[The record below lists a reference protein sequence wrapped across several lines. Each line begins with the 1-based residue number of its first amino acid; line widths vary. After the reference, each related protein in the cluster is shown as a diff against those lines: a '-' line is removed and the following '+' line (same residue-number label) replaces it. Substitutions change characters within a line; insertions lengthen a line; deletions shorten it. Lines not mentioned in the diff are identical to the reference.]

1 MKRTAYLIDILA
13 RGFFIFVVLDL
24 ILRQWWWALAF
35 AVGINVI
42 YELTVGRKF
51 WLEWKTAP
59 KKPRRN
65 WRVVL
70 RDLWRRAF
78 CRERTKGLVFA
89 GVVLLLMSYVVK
101 LHVYYIVVACLVFTL
116 AAVSRFAP
124 PQKSATIP
132 HEPIHDTPGR
142 PTNCPPTESA

>member
-1 MKRTAYLIDILA
+1 MKRTAYLVDIFV

-24 ILRQWWWALAF
+24 LVRNWGWALLF

-51 WLEWKTAP
+51 WQAWKNEP

-65 WRVVL
+65 WRAVL

-78 CRERTKGLVFA
+78 SRERTKGLVFA
-89 GVVLLLMSYVVK
+89 GVILLFMSYFVK
-101 LHVYYIVVACLVFTL
+101 LNVYYIVVACLVFTM

-132 HEPIHDTPGR
+132 HESRNDTQVSQA
-142 PTNCPPTESA
+142 NCPPSESQ